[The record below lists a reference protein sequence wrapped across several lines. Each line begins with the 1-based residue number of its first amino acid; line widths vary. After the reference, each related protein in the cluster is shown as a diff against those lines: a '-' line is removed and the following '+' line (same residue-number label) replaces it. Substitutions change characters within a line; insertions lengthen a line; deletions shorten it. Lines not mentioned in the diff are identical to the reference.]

1 MITRLGNDAGMHEV
15 ETFLA
20 RAHLSAL
27 DCSKSSTRE
36 VEDERE
42 QYLPRLNH
50 SHQKAFVRA
59 VGMMYARNALTQ
71 ELKSLGHW
79 SVSRWTS

>member
-20 RAHLSAL
+20 RAHLSAP
-27 DCSKSSTRE
+27 DCSKGSTRE

-42 QYLPRLNH
+42 KIVPCLNH
-50 SHQKAFVRA
+50 SHQKAFVSA
-59 VGMMYARNALTQ
+59 VGLVYARNTLTQ
-71 ELKSLGHW
+71 EPKPLGHG
-79 SVSRWTS
+79 SVSTWTS